1 MTRQV
6 GIFGGIALVASLALL
21 GPACGNPTRS
31 VAAGADRVAQRPTP
45 APVVDAAPPAP
56 PPATPDAAPPE
67 PPPPP
72 PPPPRSVA
80 FTSPSGAV
88 ETCHLLMPFPV
99 LPPDVD
105 PTIDVRTWYRA
116 DDVED
121 VAELCT
127 LDPWGNEPD
136 HAMCPKLHFNTP
148 ALEFFDVQAS
158 GLDRKTYEAE
168 RCSAWRRRKDKK
180 VAKLKVAVY
189 AREAEAGL
197 MYFHFA
203 RLLGNIANVPTAAAR
218 TVGRKDLAVVA
229 SRALTAIARLRA
241 DSMPRDGWQ
250 VLVSRHKKADPSAVM
265 LGSLAENPRGETNH
279 PALSHPPGGGG
290 FIGAPSGYTGHRYYQ
305 IATNPR
311 PIAELLPMPSR
322 PAAYRKA
329 LQQLAYVVDF
339 TSLTLLDHLFN
350 QRDRPGNIG
359 GRKYAHF
366 VDGTGALVWKKQLD
380 ADDAPAGGSVELM
393 RLLLKDNDDA
403 LLWTKFRTM
412 NFTKF
417 IGLIRHLERT
427 TYDRM
432 QWLAAAMTDPA
443 SADAI
448 RAYFQDDVG
457 ISTETYDAVLARFV
471 KMAGQFKALYDAG
484 KLQLDLDLAA
494 AIAAMPADR

>member
-6 GIFGGIALVASLALL
+6 VVVGAGVVALALA
-21 GPACGNPTRS
+21 GCSSPPR
-31 VAAGADRVAQRPTP
+31 AGATTADKPEP
-45 APVVDAAPPAP
+45 APIVAIVDAAPGAI
-56 PPATPDAAPPE
+56 AAHTDAAPP
-67 PPPPP
+67 PPPPEPP

-105 PTIDVRTWYRA
+105 PSKGSRAWYRA
-116 DDVED
+116 DDVRD

-127 LDPWGNEPD
+127 LDPWGGEPD

-148 ALEFFDVQAS
+148 ALEFFEVAAS
-158 GLDRKTYEAE
+158 KLDRARYEAE

-189 AREAEAGL
+189 AREAESGL

-203 RLLGNIANVPTAAAR
+203 RLLGNLANVPTAAAR
-218 TVGRKDLAVVA
+218 TVGRKDLAKVA
-229 SRALTAIARLRA
+229 ARALAAISHLRA
-241 DSMPRDGWQ
+241 DSMPTEGWQ
-250 VLVSRHKKADPSAVM
+250 VLVSRHKKADAGAVV
-265 LGSLAENPRGETNH
+265 LGSMAENPRGESNH
-279 PALSHPPGGGG
+279 GALSHPPGGSS
-290 FIGAPSGYTGHRYYQ
+290 FISAPSGYTGHRYYQ
-305 IATNPR
+305 IATTAR
-311 PIAELLPMPSR
+311 PIGELLKFPTK

-329 LQQLAYVVDF
+329 VQQLAYVVDF
-339 TSLTLLDHLFN
+339 TSLTILDHLFN

-359 GRKYAHF
+359 GRKFQHYVGA
-366 VDGTGALVWKKQLD
+366 DGALVWKKSLD
-380 ADDAPAGGSVELM
+380 ADEAPAGGSIELT

-432 QWLAAAMTDPA
+432 QWLAAAMADPA
-443 SADAI
+443 SADAV
-448 RAYFQDDVG
+448 RSFFQDDVG
-457 ISTETYDAVLARFV
+457 ISTETYDAVMARFIKV
-471 KMAGQFKALYDAG
+471 AGQFKTLYDAG
-484 KLQLDLDLAA
+484 KLYLDLDLAA
-494 AIAAMPADR
+494 AIASMPAAS